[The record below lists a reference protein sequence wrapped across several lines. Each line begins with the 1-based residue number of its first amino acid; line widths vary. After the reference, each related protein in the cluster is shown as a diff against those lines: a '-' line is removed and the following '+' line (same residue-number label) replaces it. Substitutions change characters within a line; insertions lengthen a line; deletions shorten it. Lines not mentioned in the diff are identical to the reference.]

1 MSHCQYDAGNSL
13 FLIFSEVV
21 LTLIKQAIFFVYG
34 GDYKRGTK
42 QLVRLLNRPNCVG
55 LWRSV
60 ARYHLA
66 KFMSSTGDKKLDSLF
81 DQTDKNDHLF
91 EFTKKTVLQ

>member
-1 MSHCQYDAGNSL
+1 MSHCQYDAGNYLKL
-13 FLIFSEVV
+13 FFDFF
-21 LTLIKQAIFFVYG
+21 TLYYLKAILFVYG

-81 DQTDKNDHLF
+81 DQIDKNDHLF